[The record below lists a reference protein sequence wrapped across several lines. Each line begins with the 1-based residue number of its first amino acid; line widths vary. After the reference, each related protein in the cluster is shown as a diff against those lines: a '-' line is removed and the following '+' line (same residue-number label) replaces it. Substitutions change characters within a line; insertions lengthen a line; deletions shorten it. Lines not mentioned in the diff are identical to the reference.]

1 MHAVHVRSLAGGGVD
16 RQLPETFTAVSPRAQ
31 IGWLSFAIHKRGPTI
46 QPKDDNMAKAVNLIA
61 PDDVLAAI
69 QAEASSGDILW
80 SESEPMNSPLNPLDD
95 PLGGI
100 PLDYICHVV
109 TVVLQTGTAGATFAT
124 AVAKLVSQMKK
135 SVQVR
140 DTKTN
145 EIVITV
151 TPGTPSKEIE
161 DSIPADEG

>member
-1 MHAVHVRSLAGGGVD
+1 M
-16 RQLPETFTAVSPRAQ
+16 AQ
-31 IGWLSFAIHKRGPTI
+31 SVT
-46 QPKDDNMAKAVNLIA
+46 LIA

-124 AVAKLVSQMKK
+124 AVAKLVSQLKK
-135 SVQVR
+135 PVQVR
-140 DTKTN
+140 DAKTN

-151 TPGTPSKEIE
+151 KPGTPSKEIE
-161 DSIPADEG
+161 DSIAASEW